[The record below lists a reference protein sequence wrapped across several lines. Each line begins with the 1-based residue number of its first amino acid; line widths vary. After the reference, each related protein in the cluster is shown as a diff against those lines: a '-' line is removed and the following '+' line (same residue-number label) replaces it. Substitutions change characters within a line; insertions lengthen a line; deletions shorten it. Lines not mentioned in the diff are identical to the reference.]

1 MEIKI
6 LWSDTSLSQLEDIYN
21 YYKLN
26 ASQKI
31 ASRLVKHLVKET
43 IRLKRNP
50 LIGTKEP
57 LLAEKIF
64 EYRYLVSKNY
74 KIIYRFNDGIIR
86 VIAVFDC
93 RQNPEKIQHINDPI
107 Q

>member
-1 MEIKI
+1 MV
-6 LWSDTSLSQLEDIYN
+6 LWSDASLLQLEDIYN
-21 YYKLN
+21 YYKIN

-57 LLAEKIF
+57 LLAERCF
-64 EYRYLVSKNY
+64 EYRYLVSKKY
-74 KIIYRFNDGIIR
+74 KIIYRYNDSIIR

-93 RQNPEKIQHINDPI
+93 RQNPERLQQIKD
-107 Q
+107 